1 MSQCLL
7 YFLEERVVFDS
18 KNREA
23 VMKEEALRSVSL
35 DHSLSFS
42 VRVISYA
49 TASAVWTD
57 TPERECSDQ
66 MRRCVGKE
74 GFWEKKECKSSFW
87 REVTGHFRT
96 DRTYIYC
103 PQVCL
108 CMLCSR
114 ANKWEV
120 SLKMECVNE
129 NTRLGSVCAPAA
141 DELLCE
147 VYAREHMHSNT
158 RTHTHKH
165 ECSVFSMTIVSVAAF
180 F

>member
-1 MSQCLL
+1 
-7 YFLEERVVFDS
+7 
-18 KNREA
+18 
-23 VMKEEALRSVSL
+23 MKEEALRSVSL

-96 DRTYIYC
+96 DRTYIYY

-158 RTHTHKH
+158 RTHTQTWIFRVLYDHRVCCCLLLNSGPKLSTVY
-165 ECSVFSMTIVSVAAF
+165 ERRERSDR
-180 F
+180 